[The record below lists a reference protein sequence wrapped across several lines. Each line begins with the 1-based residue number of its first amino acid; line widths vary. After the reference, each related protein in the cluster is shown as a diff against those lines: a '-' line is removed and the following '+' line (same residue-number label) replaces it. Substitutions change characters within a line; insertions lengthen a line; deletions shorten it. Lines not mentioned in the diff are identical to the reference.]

1 MIAERPPMG
10 WNSWNTFGERIDEKL
25 IFETADILVER
36 GYKDAGYEYLIIDD
50 CWALRERDEKGCL
63 VTDPEKFPH
72 GMKAVADY
80 VHKKGLKFGMYS
92 CAGVLTC
99 AGYPSSYDHEFED
112 AKQFA
117 EWGVDY
123 LKYDYCNFP
132 ENADCVNRYHM
143 MSMALKASGR
153 EILFAACN
161 WGQKESFNW
170 MRSIGAHTYRST
182 GDIFDNFR
190 SFTGIFQ
197 SQLEHFCQ
205 SGPYCFNDMDMLT
218 VGMYNQGNA
227 AIGKPCTDGEYRM
240 QFSMWCLAG
249 TPLIMGADLRK
260 LDPEMEK
267 LLKNEQLISIN
278 QDRECRP
285 PYLVGKRSVTVPQE
299 DTDTAVE
306 LLRLVKDK
314 LYTFIKHLSGNE
326 FAVAY
331 YNLFEE
337 ERKVNFIFAD
347 AGIPYGSGY
356 GLSMQD
362 VFTGESL
369 GVKRDY
375 HIVDVPG
382 HDCRVYKCR
391 LVYCGQDKCDG

>member
-1 MIAERPPMG
+1 
-10 WNSWNTFGERIDEKL
+10 
-25 IFETADILVER
+25 
-36 GYKDAGYEYLIIDD
+36 
-50 CWALRERDEKGCL
+50 
-63 VTDPEKFPH
+63 
-72 GMKAVADY
+72 
-80 VHKKGLKFGMYS
+80 
-92 CAGVLTC
+92 
-99 AGYPSSYDHEFED
+99 
-112 AKQFA
+112 
-117 EWGVDY
+117 
-123 LKYDYCNFP
+123 
-132 ENADCVNRYHM
+132 
-143 MSMALKASGR
+143 
-153 EILFAACN
+153 
-161 WGQKESFNW
+161 
-170 MRSIGAHTYRST
+170 
-182 GDIFDNFR
+182 
-190 SFTGIFQ
+190 
-197 SQLEHFCQ
+197 
-205 SGPYCFNDMDMLT
+205 
-218 VGMYNQGNA
+218 
-227 AIGKPCTDGEYRM
+227 M

-299 DTDTAVE
+299 DTDMAVE

-347 AGIPYGSGY
+347 AGVPYGSGY